1 MAMVTVSRAGDRL
14 IAVKQVA
21 SGRAR
26 DLEREAETIKRLDH
40 PGLVRFVGLIETP
53 DGGRA
58 LHTEF
63 VSSDT
68 WSTRPLNDPAERA
81 AGLAVLAGVVADL
94 HDLGVAHGQLDAT
107 HVLHGDGDRPV
118 LCGLRLAAPVTAE
131 NRRDDLVALADLCHR
146 PALGEGPLVGKLSA
160 LADAVRAGRL
170 DARELAR
177 RLDLLLD
184 KRSGAPGPVRH
195 ARERTAGPRR
205 ERSKPRALVIV
216 AAVLGASA
224 AVLAAGVW
232 SRSQGT
238 SAPATI
244 TDPANT
250 AAAAAGYQAGGPD
263 PLGAAMSADAA
274 APSPF
279 GTAAAKSAA
288 HPTGAPQADAP
299 QADADITSADPAGPA
314 EASGSTAYL
323 SPMVP
328 GGAAP
333 GSMARP
339 SILADDAG
347 TTAGP
352 HASEPL
358 LPPTLIPAQAQRPED
373 TASHQPGA
381 VLEHGGNR
389 YGVGTAGDFVTTGDW
404 DCDGRPTPAIIR
416 PSTGHVVLFD
426 TWPAAGQ
433 SVAMPVRWEVDTPT
447 GAEAVAQGP
456 CDLLRV
462 YTPAGSRLLDPM
474 ENH

>member
-1 MAMVTVSRAGDRL
+1 MAVVTVSRAGDRL

-21 SGRAR
+21 AGRAR

-40 PGLVRFVGLIETP
+40 PGLVRFVGLLETP

-94 HDLGVAHGQLDAT
+94 HDLGVAHGQIDAT

-131 NRRDDLVALADLCHR
+131 NRRDDLVAMADLCHD
-146 PALGEGPLVGKLSA
+146 PALGEGPLAGKMSA

-184 KRSGAPGPVRH
+184 KRSGAPGPARH
-195 ARERTAGPRR
+195 TRERTAGPRR
-205 ERSKPRALVIV
+205 ERSRPRALVIV

-224 AVLAAGVW
+224 AVLAAGIW

-244 TDPANT
+244 IDPAGT
-250 AAAAAGYQAGGPD
+250 E
-263 PLGAAMSADAA
+263 AA
-274 APSPF
+274 APSTGIDATHANPS
-279 GTAAAKSAA
+279 GTVAAR
-288 HPTGAPQADAP
+288 TAP
-299 QADADITSADPAGPA
+299 ADADITSASPAGPA
-314 EASGSTAYL
+314 AAAGSTAYL
-323 SPMVP
+323 SPMIP

-333 GSMARP
+333 SSMARP
-339 SILADDAG
+339 SILTDMPGTAADPDA
-347 TTAGP
+347 
-352 HASEPL
+352 SDPL

-373 TASHQPGA
+373 TASLQPGA
-381 VLEHGGNR
+381 VLEHGGSR
-389 YGVGTAGDFVTTGDW
+389 YRVGTAGDFVATGDW
-404 DCDGRPTPAIIR
+404 DCDGQPTPAIIR

-433 SVAMPVRWEVDTPT
+433 SVAMPVRWEVDAPT
-447 GAEAVAQGP
+447 GAEAVDHGP

-474 ENH
+474 EDH